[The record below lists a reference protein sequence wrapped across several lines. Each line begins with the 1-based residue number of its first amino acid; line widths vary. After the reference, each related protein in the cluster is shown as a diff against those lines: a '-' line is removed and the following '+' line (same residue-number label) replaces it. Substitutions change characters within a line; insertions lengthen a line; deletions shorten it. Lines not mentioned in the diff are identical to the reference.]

1 MIDFNKYLKIVSEG
15 LEHLDTGE
23 KAIVENIIIE
33 VEELSKG
40 TDEIIKDM
48 KKYPEQGRTI
58 VVEMQKLLSTTK
70 SSSSTIS
77 TTSTINSAKL
87 YPSQTIKAKQPG

>member
-1 MIDFNKYLKIVSEG
+1 
-15 LEHLDTGE
+15 
-23 KAIVENIIIE
+23 
-33 VEELSKG
+33 
-40 TDEIIKDM
+40 M